1 MPYPVKIYNGN
12 GEHVET
18 IMPEYDYANGNKS
31 KKKFQAHPCR
41 GCKEPTTNLH
51 YCTSCQYKRAGKR

>member
-1 MPYPVKIYNGN
+1 MPYPVKIYDGEGN
-12 GEHVET
+12 LLRTVEPIFDMST
-18 IMPEYDYANGNKS
+18 PKN